1 MKYLNINYACNL
13 DILSWNYTVFSCLKQ
28 IEDTCIKFS
37 NTTQIN
43 DWCDYRTLSNKFRDN
58 IEDIMSSKKVHKLK
72 IYGVPLNVYVSG
84 RLKKSLPYL
93 TLEQLGDDIY
103 IVTVFQKTL

>member
-1 MKYLNINYACNL
+1 
-13 DILSWNYTVFSCLKQ
+13 
-28 IEDTCIKFS
+28 
-37 NTTQIN
+37 
-43 DWCDYRTLSNKFRDN
+43 
-58 IEDIMSSKKVHKLK
+58 MSSKKVHKLK